1 MGVAVGSGLGRLKGK
16 GMEFEDTSSDCM
28 RASKERAVVLDLK
41 LTRKIHGSRF
51 FVDVGTLHSFMT
63 LVERKPELAI
73 PKSFQ
78 TACLEFSVFVDV
90 NAKGHW
96 G

>member
-1 MGVAVGSGLGRLKGK
+1 MKTA
-16 GMEFEDTSSDCM
+16 SSDCR

-51 FVDVGTLHSFMT
+51 FVDVSTLHSFMM

-78 TACLEFSVFVDV
+78 TSRLEFSVFVDV

>member
-1 MGVAVGSGLGRLKGK
+1 MG
-16 GMEFEDTSSDCM
+16 FEDASSDCM
-28 RASKERAVVLDLK
+28 RASKERAAVLDLK
-41 LTRKIHGSRF
+41 LSRKIHGSLF
-51 FVDVGTLHSFMT
+51 FVDVGTFHSFMM

-78 TACLEFSVFVDV
+78 TARLEFSVFVDV
-90 NAKGHW
+90 NAKGPW